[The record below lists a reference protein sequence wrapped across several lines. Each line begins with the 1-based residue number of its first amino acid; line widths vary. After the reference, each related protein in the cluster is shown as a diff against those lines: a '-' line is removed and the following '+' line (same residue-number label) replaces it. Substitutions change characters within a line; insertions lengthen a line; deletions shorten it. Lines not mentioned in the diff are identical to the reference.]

1 MNFIADFH
9 IHSKYSRA
17 TSKNLD
23 LENLYIQAQIKGIT
37 VLGTGDFTHPGW
49 WREINEKLTPAED
62 GLFVLNSEIARSCDE
77 KVPPSCRRPVRFLL
91 VTEISN
97 IYKKDGRTRKNHN
110 LVFLP
115 DLASAEKFRQN
126 LDNIGNIKSDGR
138 PILGLDARD
147 LLEIVLETSGPGYL
161 IPAHIWTPWFSVLGS
176 KSGFDSVGD
185 CFGDLKDHI
194 FALETGLSS
203 DPPMNWRVSGLDGY
217 TLISNS
223 DAHSPSKLG
232 REANLFDTDLS
243 FRAIRASIESADPE
257 RFLGTLEFFPEEGKY
272 HLDGHRKCDFRS
284 DPRQT
289 MALNNICPVCQKP
302 LTLGVLYRV
311 EALSDRSSSV
321 RPPKAAP
328 YYNLIPLESILAE
341 IYQCG
346 ANTKRV
352 GISYHQLVDRF
363 GSEFDILRAIPG
375 EDLGQSGI
383 PMLGEAI
390 DRMRNDRVHF
400 EAGYDGEY
408 GRVTIFSDNERLDLC
423 GQQTLFGGLSMETFK
438 RNVSAEKEKRSPV
451 VFKETPLPFDPPP
464 CSQTDPM
471 ASLNAE
477 QQAVVD
483 HGHGSMIVSA
493 GPGTGKTHTIT
504 CRMADLVEK
513 KGVVPETIL
522 AVTFTNKAAAEMKH
536 RLTSILGNKADSA
549 WVVTFHGLC
558 LRLLQKTDSDE
569 PIMVID
575 DPVRRSLMADVIDQ
589 MKLNGFNPG
598 FSVESAL
605 AKIVSAKQLLMAPED
620 ISMEKEVP
628 DFVPEEKCSAFQ
640 RLYQHYQDFLKSQSM
655 VDFEDL
661 IFRCVRRME
670 TDVDYCEQLQHR
682 FRYIFVDEFQDI
694 NHGQYRLMRLLAP
707 ENADLCVIGDP
718 DQAIYGFR
726 GSDVLYFRRFSDD
739 YPDTKT
745 IRLSRNYRSTETI
758 LETSSQVIRAGD
770 PSSSGDIRI
779 YSRLYS
785 KINGFE
791 KITIIKAPSAK
802 SEAVQIGR
810 IIEQMVGGT
819 GFHSMDFG
827 TVDNEHPQHSFA
839 DFAVLFRTGEQ
850 GRFIEEIL
858 AKAGIPCQLANR
870 RSWMQHGSVARLLAL
885 MRVFSDQGTF
895 SDLNLV
901 NDVFRPALGKDIMN
915 HFKSWAYDKQMTLAR
930 ALAAAIRFPI
940 PGLSI
945 AQQERL
951 VGMIRL
957 VNELRQATDGLSAGE
972 AALRMIEKTHLSKAD
987 DDQSL
992 DQFFFLAADHQN
1004 ITSFLLA
1011 LALNK
1016 DTDLFREGV
1025 EKVALL
1031 TMHAAKGLEF
1041 PIVFIAGCEAD
1052 LIPYCHPGRTPADD
1066 DNEERR
1072 LFYVAM
1078 TRARDRL
1085 FLTWSAK
1092 RNVMGRTLERRLSPF
1107 VASVEQRLKEDMAQH
1122 YRKNV
1127 QQQLSL
1133 F

>member
-1 MNFIADFH
+1 MKFIADFH

-49 WREINEKLTPAED
+49 WQEINDKLTPAED

-77 KVPPSCRRPVRFLL
+77 KIPPSCRRPVRFML

-110 LVFLP
+110 LVFIP
-115 DLASAEKFRQN
+115 DLASAGQFRHQ
-126 LDNIGNIKSDGR
+126 LDKIGNIKSDGR

-147 LLEIVLETSGPGYL
+147 LLEIVLETSGQSYL
-161 IPAHIWTPWFSVLGS
+161 VPAHIWTPWFSVLGS

-232 REANLFDTDLS
+232 REANVFDTELS
-243 FRAIRASIESADPE
+243 FNEIRKSIESADPE

-272 HLDGHRKCDFRS
+272 HLDGHRKCAFRS
-284 DPRQT
+284 DPRKT
-289 MALNNICPVCQKP
+289 MELNGICPVCQKP

-321 RPPKAAP
+321 RPPKALP
-328 YYNLIPLESILAE
+328 YHSLVPLDSLLAE

-346 ANTKRV
+346 TNTKRV
-352 GISYHQLVDRF
+352 GTSYQQLVERF
-363 GSEFDILRAIPG
+363 GSEFDILRTIPG

-390 DRMRNDRVHF
+390 ERMRNDRVHF
-400 EAGYDGEY
+400 EPGYDGEY
-408 GRVTIFSDNERLDLC
+408 GRVSIFSDAERLDLC
-423 GQQTLFGGLSMETFK
+423 GQQTLFGGLSMETSK
-438 RNVSAEKEKRSPV
+438 KTLPAEKEKKTPV
-451 VFKETPLPFDPPP
+451 LFKEAPLPFDPPSF
-464 CSQTDPM
+464 SQTDPM
-471 ASLNAE
+471 ASLNPE

-483 HGHGSMIVSA
+483 HAHGPMIVSA

-504 CRMADLVEK
+504 CRMANLVEK
-513 KGVVPETIL
+513 KGVDPEAIL

-536 RLTSILGNKADSA
+536 RLTSMLGNQADSA

-558 LRLLQKTDSDE
+558 LRLLQENNTDE
-569 PIMVID
+569 PIMVTD
-575 DPVRRSLMADVIDQ
+575 DPVRKSLMADVIDQ
-589 MKLNGFNPG
+589 MKLNGFNAG

-620 ISMEKEVP
+620 ISIEKEAV

-640 RLYQHYQDFLKSQSM
+640 RLYQHYQDVLKSQGM

-670 TDVDYCEQLQHR
+670 TDVDYCEQLQYR

-707 ENADLCVIGDP
+707 ENANLCVIGDP

-726 GSDVLYFRRFSDD
+726 GSDVLYFKRFGDD

-758 LETSSQVIRAGD
+758 LKTSSQVIRAGGS
-770 PSSSGDIRI
+770 SSSGDVRT
-779 YSRLYS
+779 YSRIYS

-791 KITIIKAPSAK
+791 KITIINAPSAK

-895 SDLNLV
+895 SDLNLIH
-901 NDVFRPALGKDIMN
+901 DVFRPAMGKDIMN
-915 HFKSWAYDKQMTLAR
+915 RFKSWAYDKQMTLAQ
-930 ALAAAIRFPI
+930 AFAAAVRFPI

-951 VGMIRL
+951 VGLIRS
-957 VNELRQATDGLSAGE
+957 VNELKQAIDGLSVGE
-972 AALRMIEKTHLSKAD
+972 AASRMIEKTRLSKED
-987 DDQSL
+987 DDQAL
-992 DQFFFLAADHQN
+992 AQFFFLAADHQN

-1016 DTDLFREGV
+1016 DTDLFRKGV

-1041 PIVFIAGCEAD
+1041 PMVFIAGCEAD
-1052 LIPYCHPGRTPADD
+1052 LIPYRHPGRTLTDEE
-1066 DNEERR
+1066 EERR

-1078 TRARDRL
+1078 TRAKDRL

-1107 VASVEQRLKEDMAQH
+1107 VQSVEQRLKENMAQYH
-1122 YRKNV
+1122 RKNV